1 MKTKMSKI
9 IAAALAITLLISINP
24 IHAQAF
30 SWFPGSGGGNS
41 AVSSVNHID
50 IAVNLMAN
58 VYIDGELRK
67 AEFTINTA
75 DAKYVTITADPVETK
90 FEVSGSVSTSTD
102 NAGNKQIRIDGDFP
116 VGTKND
122 PVSYTVTLSKTI
134 STTDGIEIPV
144 TLSTT
149 THYWDS
155 ANVCPGFQITPGRQ
169 SGIDLKLN
177 NGTGS
182 ANSNKVQKGN
192 IHIQKTIIGAPV
204 KEDMTF
210 RYRIT
215 DRDGKIHKDQIPLTI
230 PAGKDTASTIVTN
243 MELGEYIVSEIDE
256 KGIDGYRH
264 VRTVYTDDGD
274 ATINEERSD
283 TIVNIT
289 SYFETDPIVEKPE
302 ESPDVP
308 PDTPS
313 VESPDV
319 PPADVPVET
328 PDEDPDEVP
337 TEPAPKP
344 DDEIIVPEP
353 DIPDDVPGTPPPQH
367 DEFPLPEVKP
377 DEEPLPEVTPDED
390 PDEDP
395 EEDPKGDAES
405 PDTLPPAS
413 EPNDNEQTQE
423 PEKTPDNEPNEP
435 ITPPDEELDSEP
447 EPIPPTTKPD
457 EDTDANPDQ
466 TPDTT
471 PTVPTPEPDTD
482 SEAGKKEPDVTP
494 DPDAPST
501 EPATDPDVT
510 PKPNPDNST
519 DDNTTTQNPPA
530 TTPQTGDT
538 SIAWIAAVLAGI
550 AGAGIIALLVIYL
563 LTKRKKGE

>member
-155 ANVCPGFQITPGRQ
+155 ANVCPGFQINPGRQ

-274 ATINEERSD
+274 ATINEESSD

-319 PPADVPVET
+319 PPEDVPAET

-367 DEFPLPEVKP
+367 DEFPLPEVTP

-390 PDEDP
+390 P
-395 EEDPKGDAES
+395 EEDPKGDTER